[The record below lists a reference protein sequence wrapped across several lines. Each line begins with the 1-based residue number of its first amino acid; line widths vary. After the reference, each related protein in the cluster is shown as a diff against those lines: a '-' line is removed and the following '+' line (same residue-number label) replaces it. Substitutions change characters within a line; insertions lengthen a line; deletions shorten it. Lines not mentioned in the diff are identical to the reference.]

1 MLKKLGSEEEE
12 EERREERFAR
22 RERREAEDVEEG
34 RWDVKS
40 EETRMFTLST
50 TTITGLEPSDDQG
63 TVISKLPTVM

>member
-1 MLKKLGSEEEE
+1 MQNRKRGTYESV
-12 EERREERFAR
+12 
-22 RERREAEDVEEG
+22 EDVEEG